1 MGISIRP
8 YAGTRHSRASQMH
21 NELGMS
27 LPEIQEA
34 GPWKRLESVKRYAI
48 TELSRKRELLER
60 NLGQNGDRYYKT
72 TTKHK

>member
-1 MGISIRP
+1 
-8 YAGTRHSRASQMH
+8 
-21 NELGMS
+21 MS

-60 NLGQNGDRYYKT
+60 NLGQKEGRYYKT
-72 TTKHK
+72 NTDGKHGEI